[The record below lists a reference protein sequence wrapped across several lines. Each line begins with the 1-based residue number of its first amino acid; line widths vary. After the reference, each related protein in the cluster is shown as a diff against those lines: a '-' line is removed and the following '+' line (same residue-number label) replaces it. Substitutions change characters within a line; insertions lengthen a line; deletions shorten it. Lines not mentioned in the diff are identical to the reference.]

1 MGGFGSKPAEDP
13 AATRLSQSDGRNAAM
28 EQQTTDS
35 TFWGARTNLALALPE
50 SQQAEE
56 DPPEG
61 LKARETTPLV
71 PKPTPRHLIERWYT
85 PFVEST
91 PKVLAVDLLFV
102 ALMFVW
108 SVATPTNEFPLGHYF
123 IAALT
128 SAAILVALIVTL
140 YRGSPTWCFVALAIA
155 FGSLLG
161 HSYYCSHFIQVWSYD
176 NKAGYIGVHA
186 ASPANSKSDAG
197 SFAFT
202 KTTHVDVTQPIGYKR
217 GDVYC
222 VAPIVDD
229 SINDATVNFWA
240 VGLNCCGARDAFR
253 CYDSL
258 DPRARGGMVVAAERE
273 SDFHSD
279 PLEMYKKAA
288 EIASARYDLKQS
300 PNVMFVYWMYDLA
313 GERTKIATEAY
324 YRFIYAGLIF
334 LAILLPT
341 FGFFKMAYKHANRN
355 LAKKNFA

>member
-1 MGGFGSKPAEDP
+1 MPH
-13 AATRLSQSDGRNAAM
+13 T
-28 EQQTTDS
+28 
-35 TFWGARTNLALALPE
+35 
-50 SQQAEE
+50 QAEE
-56 DPPEG
+56 NPPEI
-61 LKARETTPLV
+61 KTETTPLV
-71 PKPTPRHLIERWYT
+71 PKVVPRHLNERWYT
-85 PFVEST
+85 PLVEST
-91 PKVLAVDLLFV
+91 PMVIAVDILFV
-102 ALMFVW
+102 SLMFLW
-108 SVATPTNEFPLGHYF
+108 SVATPTSDFPLGHYC
-123 IAALT
+123 IAAF
-128 SAAILVALIVTL
+128 SCAALVLALMVTA
-140 YRGSPTWCFVALAIA
+140 YKSSPTWCFVAIAIA
-155 FGSLLG
+155 FGTLLG

-176 NKAGYIGVHA
+176 NKAGYIGAHA
-186 ASPANSKSDAG
+186 ASPALSKSDAG

-229 SINDATVNFWA
+229 SISDATVNFWA

-288 EIASARYDLKQS
+288 EIASARYDLVQS
-300 PNVMFVYWMYDLA
+300 PNVMFVYWIYDLA
-313 GERTKIATEAY
+313 GERTKIAYEAY
-324 YRFIYAGLIF
+324 NRFVAAGLIF

-341 FGFFKMAYKHANRN
+341 FGFFKVAYNRANKD
-355 LAKKNFA
+355 LAKKNLV